1 MSWHVFYTFQKTT
14 TLPNFTTHTKK
25 AKKANYHRG
34 IFLNEA
40 KSTDEGKVFKV
51 MKMILKRFLLCLLVV
66 SLSFFALYPNGQSE
80 KTIIAASTNDTL
92 PCSVE
97 AADVKISSRLVE
109 LLFGKNEENE
119 TLYLI
124 PGGGIFGAK
133 IKQSYVTVQN
143 PGDIKELKSGDKILS
158 INGKSVY
165 SVNDIKSAVKSLGKE
180 DVTLV
185 CERGGK
191 EIKVTFKPKETDG
204 EYRLGLVLK
213 DGAAGIG
220 TITYIDP
227 KTGAFGGLGHGIC
240 DTDTGDVID
249 FTEGQV
255 TGVIL
260 SGVKKGEGGKPG
272 ELSGLLTDKVSGA
285 LYANT
290 ECGVFGKLDK
300 IPENIGATPMEVAHR
315 SDVHEGEATILS
327 TVKSGSVKEYKIQI
341 SDINKNSTGTK
352 SFKIKVTDPTLIAIT
367 GGVVRGMSGSPIIQ
381 DGKLVGAVTHVMVA
395 NPTEGYGIFIENML
409 SAANGQAQQKAA

>member
-1 MSWHVFYTFQKTT
+1 
-14 TLPNFTTHTKK
+14 
-25 AKKANYHRG
+25 
-34 IFLNEA
+34 
-40 KSTDEGKVFKV
+40 
-51 MKMILKRFLLCLLVV
+51 MKIILRRFLLCLLVV
-66 SLSFFALYPNGQSE
+66 SLSFFALYPNGQDE
-80 KTIIAASTNDTL
+80 KNQRIVTSVTDSA
-92 PCSVE
+92 PCS
-97 AADVKISSRLVE
+97 ATSAGDVKISSRLIE
-109 LLFGKNEENE
+109 LLFGKNEETQ

-143 PGDIKELKSGDKILS
+143 PCEIKDLKPGDKIISL
-158 INGKSVY
+158 NGNKVY
-165 SVNDIKSAVKSLGKE
+165 SVNDIKSVARSLGKE
-180 DVTLV
+180 DVTLI

-191 EIKVTFKPKETDG
+191 EIKVIFKPKQTDG
-204 EYRLGLVLK
+204 EYRLGIVLK

-227 KTGAFGGLGHGIC
+227 QSGAFGGLGHGIC
-240 DTDTGDVID
+240 DTDTGEVID

-272 ELSGLLTDKVSGA
+272 ELSGLLTDKVSGT

-300 IPENIGATPMEVAHR
+300 IPVNIGATPIEVAHR
-315 SDVHEGEATILS
+315 ADVHEGEATILS
-327 TVKSGSVKEYKIQI
+327 TVKSGNVKEYKIQI
-341 SDINKNSTGTK
+341 SNINKNSTGTK
-352 SFKIKVTDPTLIAIT
+352 SFKIKVTDPTLLAIT

-381 DGKLVGAVTHVMVA
+381 DGKLVGAVTHVLVA

-409 SAANGQAQQKAA
+409 SAASQSVQEKAA